1 MEGSSSS
8 SSTDGSHNPSEKARA
23 SDFEKVQ
30 KQYEEKMVR
39 IQELK
44 KQIESVKVSLE
55 EKKKNIPVPEETKEA
70 FKSLSQRYESLREE
84 YNVLL
89 AQKSKD
95 HK

>member
-23 SDFEKVQ
+23 SEFEKVQ

-55 EKKKNIPVPEETKEA
+55 EKKNIPVPEETKEA

-84 YNVLL
+84 YNGLL